1 MVNHTI
7 LIVDDEELLCVTVA
21 GILRDEGYN
30 VKVMYDG
37 LEVEKLVK
45 LEKIDL
51 VLLDLMMPGMNG
63 LEVLEVVKKV
73 SPPTRVIMLTAF
85 GNEEYVKKS
94 TELGAD
100 GFVNK
105 PFGVETLL
113 KHIRSVLSN
122 PSRPTFLQPP
132 VQE

>member
-1 MVNHTI
+1 MDKRTV

-21 GILRDEGYN
+21 GILRDEGYS

-37 LEVEKLVK
+37 LEVEKLVR

-51 VLLDLMMPGMNG
+51 ILLDLMMPGMNG
-63 LEVLEVVKKV
+63 LEVLEVVKKA
-73 SPPTRVIMLTAF
+73 SPQTRVIMLTGY

-94 TELGAD
+94 TELGSD

-113 KHIRSVLSN
+113 KHIRAVLSN
-122 PSRPTFLQPP
+122 PSRPSFHQPP
-132 VQE
+132 VG